1 MKKTYYDKVK
11 RINCLSNEL
20 DMLYHQAAR
29 KLEVSDSVLCI
40 LYMIYEKGDCCLLHE
55 ICQES
60 GLSKQTINS
69 ALRKLEQEQFLYL
82 ELEQER
88 GKAKRIRLTEK
99 GKKYVARTAACLYEA
114 ECSAFADWTEEEFTQ
129 YLAFM
134 KKYIDA
140 FRIQVEK
147 MERNRT

>member
-1 MKKTYYDKVK
+1 MDKICYDKVK

-29 KLEVSDSVLCI
+29 KLGVSDSVLCI
-40 LYMIYEKGDCCLLHE
+40 LYMIYEKGDRCLLHD
-55 ICQES
+55 ICTES

-69 ALRKLEQEQFLYL
+69 SLRKLEQEQILF
-82 ELEQER
+82 LEQDT
-88 GKAKRIRLTEK
+88 GKKKRICLTEK
-99 GKKYVARTAACLYEA
+99 GKPYVDQTAACLYEA

-134 KKYIDA
+134 KKYMDA
-140 FRIQVEK
+140 FHLQIEKLERINK
-147 MERNRT
+147 